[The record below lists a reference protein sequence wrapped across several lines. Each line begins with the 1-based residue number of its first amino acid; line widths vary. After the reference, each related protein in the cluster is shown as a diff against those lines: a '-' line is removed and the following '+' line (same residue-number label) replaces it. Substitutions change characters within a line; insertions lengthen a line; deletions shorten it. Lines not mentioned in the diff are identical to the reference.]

1 MRRRRWGERGER
13 GRPDVAIGLFS
24 GGGLCIKMVT
34 IAPSHLPMSV
44 QPYERGETRGSIE
57 LANETCRGI
66 GIGRSNGAG
75 HMSRRRLFVVVC
87 SLGRLGKRT
96 NSSLSAIS
104 YHSARP
110 VAARR
115 RHGTAGGEELGEREN
130 ERRRSR
136 FPWALGYKVK
146 TSPLRRLI
154 IYKWYR
160 RTESSSPSF
169 CLNSPLH
176 TT

>member
-104 YHSARP
+104 YHFC
-110 VAARR
+110 
-115 RHGTAGGEELGEREN
+115 T
-130 ERRRSR
+130 SR
-136 FPWALGYKVK
+136 CCS
-146 TSPLRRLI
+146 TSPWDGRRGGI
-154 IYKWYR
+154 GGTGKRKEKIEVPVGSR
-160 RTESSSPSF
+160 IQGE
-169 CLNSPLH
+169 N
-176 TT
+176 